1 MPACALAPTAG
12 HTQAKAASGSALSS
26 RGTRAASR
34 VRVCDIR
41 QREPLCCLASG
52 LCAAVARVN
61 LHRRHFPLAAAA
73 CTVGHTHANALPPP
87 AAQGVDSGSPTTG
100 QGAPVPRQGPSGY
113 SSAPFCCLI
122 RLSAAE
128 RMGCLVELGRLL
140 QGRGAG

>member
-1 MPACALAPTAG
+1 MPACALAHTAG
-12 HTQAKAASGSALSS
+12 HTQAKAASGSALSN

-34 VRVCDIR
+34 VRVCDTR
-41 QREPLCCLASG
+41 QRGPLRCLALG

-61 LHRRHFPLAAAA
+61 LHRRHFPLAAA
-73 CTVGHTHANALPPP
+73 CTVGHTHANALPAA
-87 AAQGVDSGSPTTG
+87 AAQGVDSGSPTPG
-100 QGAPVPRQGPSGY
+100 RGSPVPRQGPSGY